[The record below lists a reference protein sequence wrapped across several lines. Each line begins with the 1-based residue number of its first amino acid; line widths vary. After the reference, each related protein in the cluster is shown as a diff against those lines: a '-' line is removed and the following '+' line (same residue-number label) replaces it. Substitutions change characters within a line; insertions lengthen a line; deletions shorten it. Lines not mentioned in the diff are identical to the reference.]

1 MAGTHIEID
10 HNTESIADALNRVLA
25 NVNDASEAFASI
37 ASYLE
42 HATRDR
48 FDTQTAPDG
57 TPWAGHEPS
66 TTKAREK
73 QNLRVDKILHG
84 EMLNLRDMIH
94 SDYGPDSMSLSTG
107 SVTSRYAAKQQFGAD
122 NMTVTVKPHQ
132 RRITQAFGRE
142 LTAPITADVAG
153 YSYTL
158 NQKPRPFLGL
168 SADDEDEIIGI
179 LQDFLSVGG
188 SQ

>member
-107 SVTSRYAAKQQFGAD
+107 SVTSQYAATHQFGDETRNIIA
-122 NMTVTVKPHQ
+122 
-132 RRITQAFGRE
+132 
-142 LTAPITADVAG
+142 
-153 YSYTL
+153 
-158 NQKPRPFLGL
+158 RPFLGL

-179 LQDFLSVGG
+179 LQDFLTLSP
-188 SQ
+188 